1 MLKEMLRRIDEP
13 ENAVLSLEVQ
23 AGMGPVIEPE
33 RSQFEV
39 LVRHLLDRFLNN
51 DMVSVEGEAKKRL
64 IQAAVVIAVPQLIFA
79 MFLYPVYHGVPPIRP
94 LKPPFWSQ
102 VNHHYF
108 YVMYS
113 FVVMGVVTVFEW
125 EQLFPELLDVFV
137 LSTLPIANRRL
148 FWARISALVMF
159 LTMFL
164 AVVNLLGAVFFPLV
178 ADLPGLLRLVLAH
191 VVAVG
196 SAGVFVAAFFLGLQG
211 VLINVLGQRL
221 SRAVSPFVQ
230 GLSMMLLLT
239 VLILCPMVMMFLQ
252 PLLESASVSVRYFP
266 PFWFLG
272 IYERVLAG
280 SSTLPVFTALARTG
294 LFATLLVV
302 LLVVVTYP
310 LAYRRRTRQLIEGST
325 AARGVNWVS
334 KSIDGVLHAVVL
346 RIPQRRAVY
355 HFINQTL
362 LRTQRHRVYLAM
374 YGGVGFT
381 LMIAS
386 AIVIKPSHGYIG
398 FGVTEYGLRA
408 AIPML
413 AFWTVAG
420 LRMALASPVDQ
431 RGGWIF
437 GIIHGRPRLDHLVA
451 AKVWVFLW
459 GCAITLAAVA
469 GAHAI
474 GPAAL
479 RGWRV
484 TLGQVVVAVGLS
496 LLLTDAFFM
505 KVKVVPFTKG
515 QSSGER
521 NLALVVVPYMVY
533 FPLLVW
539 KAVELEG
546 WIEASGRHLLIAA
559 GWIAAAHFAM
569 RWRHRRIVNEQ
580 ARRVELED
588 VEVVYQGLGLRIE

>member
-1 MLKEMLRRIDEP
+1 
-13 ENAVLSLEVQ
+13 
-23 AGMGPVIEPE
+23 
-33 RSQFEV
+33 
-39 LVRHLLDRFLNN
+39 
-51 DMVSVEGEAKKRL
+51 
-64 IQAAVVIAVPQLIFA
+64 
-79 MFLYPVYHGVPPIRP
+79 
-94 LKPPFWSQ
+94 
-102 VNHHYF
+102 
-108 YVMYS
+108 
-113 FVVMGVVTVFEW
+113 
-125 EQLFPELLDVFV
+125 
-137 LSTLPIANRRL
+137 
-148 FWARISALVMF
+148 
-159 LTMFL
+159 
-164 AVVNLLGAVFFPLV
+164 
-178 ADLPGLLRLVLAH
+178 
-191 VVAVG
+191 
-196 SAGVFVAAFFLGLQG
+196 
-211 VLINVLGQRL
+211 
-221 SRAVSPFVQ
+221 
-230 GLSMMLLLT
+230 MMLLLT

-252 PLLESASVSVRYFP
+252 PLLESGSVAVRYLP

-272 IYERVLAG
+272 IYEWLLAG

-325 AARGVNWVS
+325 TARGANWVS
-334 KSIDGVLHAVVL
+334 TSIGGVLHAVVL

-374 YGGVGFT
+374 YGGVGIT

-386 AIVIKPSHGYIG
+386 AIVIKPSHGHIG

-437 GIIHGRPRLDHLVA
+437 GIIHGRPRLDHLVG

-469 GAHAI
+469 GSYAI

-484 TLGQVVVAVGLS
+484 TLGQAVVAVGLS

-521 NLALVVVPYMVY
+521 NLALVVVPYVVY

-539 KAVELEG
+539 KVVELEG

-559 GWIAAAHFAM
+559 GWIAAAHLAM

-580 ARRVELED
+580 ARRVDLED
-588 VEVVYQGLGLRIE
+588 AEPMFQGLGLRIE